1 MLHKKSSNND
11 LMIKALAAS
20 VTTAVIVIPL
30 ASANVQAAPVSKT
43 VILIKGGLIMNISM
57 YKPLIIAVVVG
68 LYVYIYSKYEN
79 SVFLNFVILYIV
91 ITIVYLLFRKIEKK
105 RKEKE

>member
-1 MLHKKSSNND
+1 MLHKESSNNN

-20 VTTAVIVIPL
+20 VTTAAIVIPL

-43 VILIKGGLIMNISM
+43 VILRKGGLIMNISM